1 MEHNKEGKQKGMKV
15 KLKALIFVILLVVT
29 ASVVLFRKPSDKS
42 FNQELESYKT
52 VYQESD
58 VIFLRKALDAYL
70 ENDSSKACILQ
81 VAVTKTDEKEYGV
94 EGIIS
99 GLESFDKGYYKSK
112 FVVATFGDNKEI
124 EGSKDIQIIFKD
136 RPDRIFYAW
145 IGNNPQG
152 ETCLLGFNSKNE
164 IDPEKLREM
173 LKSTE
178 PYFSDPNLA
187 I

>member
-1 MEHNKEGKQKGMKV
+1 MTKSDGK
-15 KLKALIFVILLVVT
+15 
-29 ASVVLFRKPSDKS
+29 D
-42 FNQELESYKT
+42 
-52 VYQESD
+52 
-58 VIFLRKALDAYL
+58 
-70 ENDSSKACILQ
+70 
-81 VAVTKTDEKEYGV
+81 YGV
-94 EGIIS
+94 EGITS
-99 GLESFDKGYYKSK
+99 GLESFDKDYYKSK

-152 ETCLLGFNSKNE
+152 EICLLGFNSKNE
-164 IDPEKLREM
+164 IDSEKLRETIN
-173 LKSTE
+173 SSE

>member
-1 MEHNKEGKQKGMKV
+1 MGLKKISIFIGVIGLLLIPFFLYISRNTVSKV
-15 KLKALIFVILLVVT
+15 SDDKLAQY
-29 ASVVLFRKPSDKS
+29 KS
-42 FNQELESYKT
+42 
-52 VYQESD
+52 VYQEYP
-58 VIFLRKALDAYL
+58 VQYLRKAFDAYL

-81 VAVTKTDEKEYGV
+81 TKSDGKDYGV
-94 EGIIS
+94 EGITS
-99 GLESFDKGYYKSK
+99 GLESFDKDYYKSK

-152 ETCLLGFNSKNE
+152 EICLLGFNSKNE
-164 IDPEKLREM
+164 IDSEKLRETIN
-173 LKSTE
+173 SSE

>member
-1 MEHNKEGKQKGMKV
+1 MGLKKISIFIGVIGLLLIPFFLYISRNTVSKV
-15 KLKALIFVILLVVT
+15 SDDKLAQY
-29 ASVVLFRKPSDKS
+29 KS
-42 FNQELESYKT
+42 
-52 VYQESD
+52 VYQEYP
-58 VIFLRKALDAYL
+58 VQYLRKAFDAYL

-81 VAVTKTDEKEYGV
+81 IAVTKSDGKDYGV
-94 EGIIS
+94 EGITS
-99 GLESFDKGYYKSK
+99 GLESFDKDYYKSK